1 MNYLVKRNW
10 EFWIV
15 CWLLSV
21 LAVLVVAVDCVIVVV
36 TLLVLVRRVALR
48 AVSSCCRAAWAC
60 CRSSCSCICSCCNWE
75 AEGPEELSC
84 PPAERLTPDNW
95 DKSSASG
102 NEDINVYFNMRKT
115 KCYRSFF
122 YQRNIKNDRQR
133 EGNLWQ
139 HTVPAWSLIPF
150 RMPPRGKSCVCVVHG
165 KCKYIWILAHI
176 QLFLSKT

>member
-60 CRSSCSCICSCCNWE
+60 CRSSCSCICNCCNWE
-75 AEGPEELSC
+75 AEGPEEFSC

-95 DKSSASG
+95 DKSSVRG
-102 NEDINVYFNMRKT
+102 NEDINVHCSRRKT
-115 KCYRSFF
+115 KCYHHPFTRRTFKAIIN
-122 YQRNIKNDRQR
+122 RKVTWGNIQSQLGAYYVSGCLL
-133 EGNLWQ
+133 EVG
-139 HTVPAWSLIPF
+139 
-150 RMPPRGKSCVCVVHG
+150 VVWG
-165 KCKYIWILAHI
+165 KCKHTYDY
-176 QLFLSKT
+176 